1 MSPLSITPILTL
13 AGHPVSWAATLAEG
27 GFVGGV
33 RELMELSNS
42 GWLLTAGV
50 IVFCVGAK
58 SIVAIVRSVS
68 QERTRREIAAFIAEG
83 SMTPEQGERLLKSG
97 TSSRNC

>member
-1 MSPLSITPILTL
+1 MISLTNTLPLPLFHLSIQRVSTL
-13 AGHPVSWAATLAEG
+13 ADG

-33 RELMELSNS
+33 RELMEVSNS

-58 SIVAIVRSVS
+58 SIVSIVRSVS

-97 TSSRNC
+97 TSSRSC

>member
-1 MSPLSITPILTL
+1 MNPLTTTLPSMLAHLPMQGASTL
-13 AGHPVSWAATLAEG
+13 ADG

-33 RELMELSNS
+33 RELMEVSSS

-58 SIVAIVRSVS
+58 SIVSIVRSVS

>member
-1 MSPLSITPILTL
+1 MNPSSIAPISAFATL
-13 AGHPVSWAATLAEG
+13 PCSWAATLAEG
-27 GFVGGV
+27 GFVSGV
-33 RELMELSNS
+33 RDLMEVSNS

-50 IVFCVGAK
+50 IVFCVGMK

-97 TSSRNC
+97 TTSRNC

>member
-1 MSPLSITPILTL
+1 MNPLNAVPVPLVTL
-13 AGHPVSWAATLAEG
+13 AQHHFDTPATLADDGG

-33 RELMELSNS
+33 RELMQLPSS

-50 IVFCVGAK
+50 IVFCVAMK
-58 SIVAIVRSVS
+58 SIVRIVQSVA

-83 SMTPEQGERLLKSG
+83 SMTLLKSG
-97 TSSRNC
+97 TNSRSC